1 MQLVTMGTKS
11 CFSKHKLI
19 TNSSYCIKKTYR
31 HENYCLKVIGLIIFL
46 LFNTVLCPED
56 EVMYLFKFHHFS
68 ANRCVENI
76 EVKQAALKIMAKKPF
91 RGIYL

>member
-1 MQLVTMGTKS
+1 
-11 CFSKHKLI
+11 
-19 TNSSYCIKKTYR
+19 
-31 HENYCLKVIGLIIFL
+31 
-46 LFNTVLCPED
+46 
-56 EVMYLFKFHHFS
+56 MYLFKFHHFS